1 MSSLIAT
8 SRELVE
14 KKKMSSLFLQNFY
27 HFILNLDH
35 EQCERKTKIN
45 ENKDMKLKL
54 DDETETRQ

>member
-14 KKKMSSLFLQNFY
+14 KKKKCLRFSFKIFTILFFMLTMNKCVR
-27 HFILNLDH
+27 
-35 EQCERKTKIN
+35 EKKN